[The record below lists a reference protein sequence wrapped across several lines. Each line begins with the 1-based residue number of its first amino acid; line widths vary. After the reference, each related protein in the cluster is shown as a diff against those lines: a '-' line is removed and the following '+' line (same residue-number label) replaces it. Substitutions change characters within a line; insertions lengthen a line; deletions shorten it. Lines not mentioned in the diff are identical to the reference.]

1 MDSITSTTGLKD
13 AIQLLE
19 AEQTAASQ
27 LLKEQFAIT
36 YKSFKSV
43 NFLVGLF
50 NKITKSPNLTRN
62 ILGTTMGLATGYLS
76 KKLVVGASV
85 NIFRKL
91 LGAALQLGVTS
102 IVARHP
108 DAPKTFG
115 RFVLQYFLHRK
126 SIRSK
131 NKESESSQDFKN

>member
-1 MDSITSTTGLKD
+1 MDSITSTIGLKN
-13 AIQLLE
+13 AIQSLE
-19 AEQTAASQ
+19 AEQTAASKQ
-27 LLKEQFAIT
+27 LKEQLAIT

-50 NKITKSPNLTRN
+50 NKLSKSPNLTRN

-85 NIFRKL
+85 NIFRKI
-91 LGAALQLGVTS
+91 LGSALQLGVTS
-102 IVARHP
+102 IVARYP

-131 NKESESSQDFKN
+131 NKESESSRAL